1 MHNAEPPAEVDVP
14 PRETMTTAMRDPQEE
29 IRKQLDAVV
38 GESYEPPRRWRAT
51 LAKWLVAALLA
62 IGAAAAVVGILDA
75 HVMKAKKDAA
85 KKRPVPV
92 YIVPS
97 K

>member
-1 MHNAEPPAEVDVP
+1 ML
-14 PRETMTTAMRDPQEE
+14 DPQEE

-38 GESYEPPRRWRAT
+38 GDSYRPPRRWGAT
-51 LAKWLVAALLA
+51 IARWLAAAFLA
-62 IGAAAAVVGILDA
+62 IAAAVLVVGILDV
-75 HVMKAKKDAA
+75 HVTKAQKDAA

-92 YIVPS
+92 YIVPA

>member
-1 MHNAEPPAEVDVP
+1 MKS
-14 PRETMTTAMRDPQEE
+14 AMRDPQDE

-38 GESYEPPRRWRAT
+38 GDSYEPPRRWGAT
-51 LAKWLVAALLA
+51 IARWLLA
-62 IGAAAAVVGILDA
+62 AVLAIAAAAVVVGILDI
-75 HVMKAKKDAA
+75 HVTKAQKEAA

-92 YIVPS
+92 YIVPA